1 MSLQHEKERIDY
13 HTGEVEEVNANFV
26 QVYIDKLDLIIEMTS
41 ENPTAVKLF
50 TWLLKHMD
58 KKNALV
64 VSQNAL
70 AESLSVTRQ
79 TIYTSITY
87 LKQKKAI
94 AVFKSGGTN
103 IYAVNAQIAWKSNAS
118 GKRYAMFDAKVYIA
132 ESEQDDEKPLFK
144 TDLIGH
150 ATKKKNKV
158 KISSKGSV
166 DNFEKLKNINET
178 DGSSAGTQLEKG

>member
-1 MSLQHEKERIDY
+1 MNLQHEKERIDY
-13 HTGEVEEVNANFV
+13 HTGVVEEVNTNFV
-26 QVYIDKLDLIIEMTS
+26 QVYIDHLDLIIEMTS
-41 ENPTAVKLF
+41 ENSTAVKMF
-50 TWLLKHMD
+50 IWLMKHMD
-58 KKNALV
+58 KNNVLI

-79 TIYTSITY
+79 TIYNSVIY

-118 GKRYAMFDAKVYIA
+118 GKKYAMFDAKVYIA
-132 ESEQDDEKPLFK
+132 ASEQDDEKPLFR

-150 ATKKKNKV
+150 AIKKKIKR

-166 DNFEKLKNINET
+166 ESFEKVKDIN
-178 DGSSAGTQLEKG
+178 